1 MKKSTVIGLLLLA
14 FCVACRLWV
23 PVADFYAERCYP
35 FISTVLSWIGGRFPF
50 SLEEIVVL
58 AFIVTFVDILVKAIK
73 HKEGFFK
80 WLWKTAVVV
89 MWLYVWFYMGWGNN
103 YYRTGLYQRNGI
115 QRAHYDA
122 DTFKAFLE
130 DYARELN
137 ISASLA
143 DGYDDEEFQQEV
155 RSFYTEKAASYGYT
169 GLHKWQKVKKPI
181 VNSLFSAEL
190 AGVEVALTY
199 EHDNRDLLCHKL
211 RYNTGNLSPRFYISD
226 MFFNKDII
234 IARDYLIVKR
244 DKNHAYR
251 ICGFLGSTVIV
262 RKEDLSGYQQI
273 GLDGKKGEVFRVFPP
288 GMTRITPISHI
299 YYEKELGLHNP
310 HPKKRGPLGL
320 G

>member
-1 MKKSTVIGLLLLA
+1 M
-14 FCVACRLWV
+14 
-23 PVADFYAERCYP
+23 
-35 FISTVLSWIGGRFPF
+35 
-50 SLEEIVVL
+50 SLEQKINYQLNKDLVNLQMVRIKKGGKRRAGLEIFLKDGHYGVMNNGRVSCQPRFKEIVML
-58 AFIVTFVDILVKAIK
+58 HDQG
-73 HKEGFFK
+73 GFF
-80 WLWKTAVVV
+80 AAGV
-89 MWLYVWFYMGWGNN
+89 YVGSLRGSYVE
-103 YYRTGLYQRNGI
+103 Y
-115 QRAHYDA
+115 
-122 DTFKAFLE
+122 
-130 DYARELN
+130 
-137 ISASLA
+137 ASLIDRKGIDQGLRLFREVQWK
-143 DGYDDEEFQQEV
+143 DGIYFSYYQPPSYKKGDDFWYTYWDPKGNCYYDDVPEFRTV
-155 RSFYTEKAASYGYT
+155 
-169 GLHKWQKVKKPI
+169 
-181 VNSLFSAEL
+181 

-244 DKNHAYR
+244 DKNHAYH